1 MLTGISKYTS
11 SPHVRAHEL
20 TGSAAAMARAVGVS
34 SNSASSAVTL
44 KSIKIRVMIGW
55 SVDWGLRTC
64 NTDIPRPRAGCRASE
79 IRIALRSTSEQHQE
93 ASRGR
98 VLAWTAAGSRPQ
110 LFQTNALRGASFL
123 DRHRLRTSPQL
134 DPT

>member
-1 MLTGISKYTS
+1 
-11 SPHVRAHEL
+11 
-20 TGSAAAMARAVGVS
+20 MARAVAVS

-64 NTDIPRPRAGCRASE
+64 NTDMLRSRAGCRASE

-93 ASRGR
+93 AGFSPGLPQVVGHTCSNPTSVQTAPPRLPHTLGGAFAFGPL
-98 VLAWTAAGSRPQ
+98 LAR
-110 LFQTNALRGASFL
+110 R
-123 DRHRLRTSPQL
+123 
-134 DPT
+134 